1 MQSDYT
7 IATMHKNGYM
17 NILTIKTGKN
27 IQKHQNNRSGG
38 YTPNHRYS
46 FYSPKKRCDTLLVLQ
61 GLIRCRI
68 RQAGGKYK
76 KIRLLIYNTNI

>member
-1 MQSDYT
+1 LFNLQSDYT

-38 YTPNHRYS
+38 YTP
-46 FYSPKKRCDTLLVLQ
+46 KKHCDTLLVLQ

-68 RQAGGKYK
+68 RQVGGKYK